1 MSRVDELTQTSG
13 ENRAGYWGGF
23 AAGALIGT
31 AAAVAGYMMFNA
43 TKKNRD
49 SRVIRLEDS
58 IQIGKPVGEVFTAW
72 ADFEQLPRLLKMVNN
87 VHVNGNYSEW
97 DVTVDGKDFAWAAET
112 VQFIPNEAIGWRS
125 VKGPKHSG
133 RITFS
138 SVGNDTV
145 VHVTMNYAPPLGRFS
160 RLLSAFDDHL
170 ESYIGEALRD
180 FKSAIEFGETERE
193 ASVPPT
199 FGAAKV
205 PWTGKGERKST
216 GTEGNTSKANP
227 VRYTRPPKDPYP

>member
-1 MSRVDELTQTSG
+1 MSRVEELTQTPNGS
-13 ENRAGYWGGF
+13 RAGYWGGF
-23 AAGALIGT
+23 ATGALIGT
-31 AAAVAGYMMFNA
+31 AAAVAGYMLFNA

-58 IQIGKPVGEVFTAW
+58 IQIGKPVEEVFAAW
-72 ADFEQLPRLLKMVNN
+72 ADFEQLPRYLKMVNS
-87 VHVNGNYSEW
+87 VRVEGNHSEW
-97 DVTVDGKDFAWAAET
+97 DVTVDGKDFAWSAET
-112 VQFIPNEAIGWRS
+112 VQFIPNEAIGWHS
-125 VKGPKHSG
+125 IKGPKHSG

-145 VHVTMNYAPPLGRFS
+145 VHVTMNYAPPLGRLS

-193 ASVPPT
+193 GNVPPT
-199 FGAAKV
+199 YGAQKA
-205 PWTGKGERKST
+205 PWTGSERKAT
-216 GTEGNTSKANP
+216 GTDNAKPNAVS
-227 VRYTRPPKDPYP
+227 YTRPPEKSYP